1 MLAPTCLPLTCPEAG
16 GSVELLSMGVS
27 LVCRLSLKTGFC
39 VASSGGKAWGVRG
52 GGKPS
57 LGECGDKCG
66 SVLVLIE
73 CPVEYEQQTADLQ
86 NV

>member
-16 GSVELLSMGVS
+16 GQHGAAFHGVS

-52 GGKPS
+52 GKPS
-57 LGECGDKCG
+57 LGECGDECG
-66 SVLVLIE
+66 SALVLIE

>member
-39 VASSGGKAWGVRG
+39 VASSGGKAWGVG
-52 GGKPS
+52 GGEVNPLWGNVEISAVQS
-57 LGECGDKCG
+57 L
-66 SVLVLIE
+66 SS
-73 CPVEYEQQTADLQ
+73 
-86 NV
+86 